1 MRALSQ
7 LLVVKW
13 KKKKKKRTTMKKK
26 VGINDQPAPCADTL
40 QDLLRTV
47 RKLLSVDNNN
57 GGTRLALL
65 DEAPWKALTV
75 DNPSAALA
83 MVGGMD
89 VPWTSN
95 RRRKSYQCH
104 TRVNHHYYLF

>member
-26 VGINDQPAPCADTL
+26 VGMNDQPAPCADTL

-57 GGTRLALL
+57 GGTRLVLL

-89 VPWTSN
+89 FWATCLLPRLMMIVMMTM
-95 RRRKSYQCH
+95 RR
-104 TRVNHHYYLF
+104 TRS